1 MTRSHTE
8 RRFDHAL
15 TEWVKEQTH
24 ARPSDSDAA
33 ILADLRLR
41 LDAKL
46 AATFRAAFPPVM
58 GGAG

>member
-8 RRFDHAL
+8 RRFDHAF

-24 ARPSDSDAA
+24 ANPSDSDEA

-46 AATFRAAFPPVM
+46 ASTFRATFSVM